1 MEQDY
6 HFYVFKI
13 LIIDPKR
20 IFFIF
25 CSMKSRKC
33 HEMNIGVCCREHMLN
48 ICLLTQQHD
57 FILQN
62 AAHTVR
68 LDGDIICQQNEV
80 PIWQAAEGPGSL
92 EDIQSVC
99 SCTAL
104 TCDPFHIKA
113 KSRLKRSRRDTME
126 TEEDLQ
132 GGLKFGKKQYW
143 HYV

>member
-1 MEQDY
+1 MLMLLLNTN
-6 HFYVFKI
+6 YV
-13 LIIDPKR
+13 LYY
-20 IFFIF
+20 
-25 CSMKSRKC
+25 
-33 HEMNIGVCCREHMLN
+33 L
-48 ICLLTQQHD
+48 
-57 FILQN
+57 ILQN

-113 KSRLKRSRRDTME
+113 KSRLKRSRRDTLE

-132 GGLKFGKKQYW
+132 GGLKFRKKCNFWKPNIVWLKY
-143 HYV
+143 

>member
-1 MEQDY
+1 MNFENVVV
-6 HFYVFKI
+6 YVAINYKMCWFIKNADATFKYYV
-13 LIIDPKR
+13 LYY
-20 IFFIF
+20 
-25 CSMKSRKC
+25 
-33 HEMNIGVCCREHMLN
+33 L
-48 ICLLTQQHD
+48 
-57 FILQN
+57 ILQN

-132 GGLKFGKKQYW
+132 GI
-143 HYV
+143 

>member
-1 MEQDY
+1 M
-6 HFYVFKI
+6 
-13 LIIDPKR
+13 
-20 IFFIF
+20 
-25 CSMKSRKC
+25 
-33 HEMNIGVCCREHMLN
+33 
-48 ICLLTQQHD
+48 
-57 FILQN
+57 
-62 AAHTVR
+62 R

-113 KSRLKRSRRDTME
+113 KSRLKRSRRDTLE

-132 GGLKFGKKQYW
+132 GGLKSEKKCNFGKLHCLSQKLTSTFFEKKSREGS
-143 HYV
+143 

>member
-1 MEQDY
+1 M
-6 HFYVFKI
+6 
-13 LIIDPKR
+13 
-20 IFFIF
+20 
-25 CSMKSRKC
+25 
-33 HEMNIGVCCREHMLN
+33 
-48 ICLLTQQHD
+48 
-57 FILQN
+57 LQN

-80 PIWQAAEGPGSL
+80 PIWQAAEGTGSL

-132 GGLKFGKKQYW
+132 GIILGKKIRKKSAILGSLNAQFKIQSFSFG
-143 HYV
+143 